1 MRKSLPVIASALLLA
16 ACSESEAPV
25 VEEEAAGATEDATG
39 AAFASDSDR
48 VLYALGVAVGEQL
61 AELDIT
67 EAELEHS
74 VAGFRDATLE
84 APYQVEM
91 DVFGPQ
97 IQRFAEERMRAG
109 REAAMAE
116 QTAALAAEKAAAAAF
131 ADQIAAQPGAQR
143 SVSGLIVVPI
153 TEGTGEMPDAGDTV
167 TVHYHGTLRD
177 GTVFDSSVE
186 RDMPASFPLSRVI
199 PCWTEGV
206 QQIRVGGKARLL
218 CPSDIAYGDGGTQ
231 GIPGGAA
238 LLFEV
243 ELIAI
248 E

>member
-1 MRKSLPVIASALLLA
+1 MRNSLPVLASALLLV
-16 ACSESEAPV
+16 ACSEPAAPV
-25 VEEEAAGATEDATG
+25 VEEAADGIT
-39 AAFASDSDR
+39 FAGDNDR
-48 VLYALGVAVGEQL
+48 VLYAIGVAVAENQQL
-61 AELDIT
+61 AEFDFT
-67 EAELEHS
+67 EAELEFIA
-74 VAGFRDATLE
+74 AGFSDATLE

-91 DVFGPQ
+91 DVVGPQ
-97 IQRFAEERMRAG
+97 IQRFVEERIRAT
-109 REAAMAE
+109 REASMAE
-116 QTAALAAEKAAAAAF
+116 QTAALTAEKAASAAF
-131 ADQIAAQPGAQR
+131 ADQIAGEPGAQR
-143 SVSGLIVVPI
+143 SVSGLIFVPI
-153 TEGTGEMPDAGDTV
+153 TEGTGEAPDAGDTV

-186 RDMPASFPLSRVI
+186 RDMPASFPLSGVI

-206 QQIRVGGKARLL
+206 QKIRVGGKAKLL
-218 CPSDIAYGDGGTQ
+218 CPSDIAYQDEGRP